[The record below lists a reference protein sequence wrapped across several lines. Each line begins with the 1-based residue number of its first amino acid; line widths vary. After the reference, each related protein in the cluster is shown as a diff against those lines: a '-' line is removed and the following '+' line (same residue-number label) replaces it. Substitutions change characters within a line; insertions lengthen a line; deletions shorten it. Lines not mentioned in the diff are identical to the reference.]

1 MRKTNEEF
9 AAEVL
14 RRSADYRR
22 KRIIRRKQ
30 FTALAACLVLLAGGG
45 TVLTVLHGLRTD
57 QKGAASVSSA
67 DDSSEAPRDDSV
79 SDGIAEIE
87 AAIRIETEQP
97 DYPAG
102 TVEIPVTVTNQ
113 SKETVSV
120 HPYQFEAVQG
130 DRTFSVHIN
139 LPEEALRP
147 MTVTVQPGTSET
159 LLFPAAE
166 YLHGTTGH
174 FTLRLLSAETEFDYG
189 N

>member
-45 TVLTVLHGLRTD
+45 TALTVLHRLRAD
-57 QKGAASVSSA
+57 QKGAASASSG
-67 DDSSEAPRDDSV
+67 DDSSEAPRDDAV
-79 SDGIAEIE
+79 SHDIAESE
-87 AAIRIETEQP
+87 AAVRIETEQTV
-97 DYPAG
+97 YPAG
-102 TVEIPVTVTNQ
+102 TAEIPVTVTNQ
-113 SKETVSV
+113 GMEPVSV
-120 HPYQFEAVQG
+120 HPYLFAAVQG
-130 DRTFSVHIN
+130 DRTFSVHID
-139 LPEEALRP
+139 LPEEALRR

-159 LLFPAAE
+159 LIFPAAE

-174 FTLRLLSAETEFDYG
+174 FTLCLLSAETEFDYG